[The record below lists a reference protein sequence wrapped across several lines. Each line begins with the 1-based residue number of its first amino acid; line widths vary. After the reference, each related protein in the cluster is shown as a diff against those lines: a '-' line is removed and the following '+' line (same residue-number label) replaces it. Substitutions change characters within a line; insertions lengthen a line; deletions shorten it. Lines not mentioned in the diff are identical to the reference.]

1 MSGVKTTE
9 YITPKTILSAP
20 ELAYTLPIKIANT
33 GVTAG
38 SDGKKILKAGTPITG
53 DLTARGTAFKKATE
67 TAGGGSSAASTDAI
81 GLLLHEV
88 DVTNGTENGTIL
100 VSGAVDIAKIDATTA
115 ALYTTVTKTALN
127 KIIFMKGV

>member
-1 MSGVKTTE
+1 MSGVKITE

-33 GVTAG
+33 GVNAG
-38 SDGKKILKAGTPITG
+38 SDGRKILKAGTPIAG

-67 TAGGGSSAASTDAI
+67 TAGSGSSASTDAI
-81 GLLLHEV
+81 GLLLHDV

-115 ALYTTVTKTALN
+115 ALYTKATKSALN

>member
-1 MSGVKTTE
+1 MSGVKTTK

-33 GVTAG
+33 GVSAD
-38 SDGKKILKAGTPITG
+38 SDGRKILKAGTPIAG
-53 DLTARGTAFKKATE
+53 DLTAAFKKATE
-67 TAGGGSSAASTDAI
+67 TAGSSSAAASTNAI
-81 GLLLHEV
+81 GLLLHDV

-115 ALYTTVTKTALN
+115 ALYTTATKSALN

>member
-33 GVTAG
+33 GVNAG
-38 SDGKKILKAGTPITG
+38 SDGRKILKAGTPISG

-67 TAGGGSSAASTDAI
+67 TPGGGSSTASTDAV
-81 GLLLHEV
+81 GLLLHDV

-115 ALYTTVTKTALN
+115 ALYTTATKSKLN